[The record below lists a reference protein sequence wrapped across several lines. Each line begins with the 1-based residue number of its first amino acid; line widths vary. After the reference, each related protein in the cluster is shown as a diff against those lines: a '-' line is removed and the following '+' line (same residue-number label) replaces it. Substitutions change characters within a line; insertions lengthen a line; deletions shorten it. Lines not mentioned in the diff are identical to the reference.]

1 MKGEGEEED
10 REEEMVKGGGRVGRR
25 PWCPGAY
32 IYACARR
39 RGMVCICVH
48 TYVQLIELA

>member
-10 REEEMVKGGGRVGRR
+10 REEEKGEGGGRVGRG
-25 PWCPGAY
+25 PGAY
-32 IYACARR
+32 INACAYR
-39 RGMVCICVH
+39 RGTVCICVH